1 LSWENVWKITFQRRA
16 CTMETV
22 VNFDMY
28 RSPGIVFSEIKVGW
42 KNRGEIQNLGGGTRT
57 KWSLGKPK
65 R

>member
-1 LSWENVWKITFQRRA
+1 MP